1 MIIECAAAPEAFYG
15 FPHGAVSSSNADGNG
30 VTAGETAP

>member
-1 MIIECAAAPEAFYG
+1 MIIECAAAPETSYG
-15 FPHGAVSSSNADGNG
+15 FPHGSVSSSNAGGNG